1 MSCPDS
7 AANRSRFTS
16 KACSR
21 PVRSVTLG
29 SIWLRC
35 ARRALSSSSWLEAA
49 ACSSSRLAA
58 TSCSVCSTMAATAR
72 ASSATPCR
80 CAACSRLRSFNASM
94 RARRSAASLAL
105 SRSSPACRLR
115 DSPLRLASV
124 HAIFAATSCSR
135 VRFSPRSSVRSRSSS
150 SSKSACSAVDC
161 RADAKARLRS
171 SSLR

>member
-49 ACSSSRLAA
+49 ACSSSRLRPRHAA
-58 TSCSVCSTMAATAR
+58 YALPWRPLLARHRPRLAGVRPARVCDRSTPRCGRGVRRFLWRCPAAARPVGSV
-72 ASSATPCR
+72 TPLCGL
-80 CAACSRLRSFNASM
+80 LRSTRFCGDLM
-94 RARRSAASLAL
+94 
-105 SRSSPACRLR
+105 
-115 DSPLRLASV
+115 LASQV
-124 HAIFAATSCSR
+124 QFALQ
-135 VRFSPRSSVRSRSSS
+135 
-150 SSKSACSAVDC
+150 
-161 RADAKARLRS
+161 RAFAFIEFVEIGMFRCGLPGDAKARLRS
-171 SSLR
+171 SSLS